1 MESNAEQNRQQI
13 LEKAMAEL
21 KEKASEV
28 IDSIMGDL
36 YVNYL
41 PHVESDTESNIG
53 FRATGIVKNLIAGKF
68 RDAGNGLVEVSDGY
82 ECNHYLPMTSYA
94 QLVGPLCDQMGD
106 QIRGAR
112 IKQLEDEVTRLRQ
125 MLINRC

>member
-28 IDSIMGDL
+28 IGSIMGDL
-36 YVNYL
+36 YVNFL
-41 PHVESDTESNIG
+41 PHVESDTEANICY
-53 FRATGIVKNLIAGKF
+53 RATGIVKNLIAGKF
-68 RDAGNGLVEVSDGY
+68 RDAGNGLVEVSDDY

-94 QLVGPLCDQMGD
+94 QLVGPLCQQMGD

-112 IKQLEDEVTRLRQ
+112 ILQLEAEVAHLRE
-125 MLINRC
+125 MLTNRY